1 MIVSIHQPAYLPWL
15 GYFDRLVASD
25 AHVVLDHV
33 QFEKNSFINRNK
45 IRTRQG
51 WGWLT
56 LPILTAGRFG
66 DLPINQVEIANE
78 TPWASKHWTA
88 LRMNY
93 GKSPFFPEH
102 ADFFQTIYQRRWNK
116 LVDLTGQITDYLV
129 EAFRITTPR
138 YFSSELKVGGK
149 KDELVLNICR
159 RLGAKVY
166 LSGPMGRNYLREEMF
181 QDAGITIR
189 YHDYS
194 HPTYPQTYPGF
205 ESYMAAVDLLFNMG
219 QRSLENL
226 SPSRELIAR

>member
-56 LPILTAGRFG
+56 LPIRTAGRFG

-102 ADFFQTIYQRRWNK
+102 ADFFRTIYERRWNK
-116 LVDLTGQITDYLV
+116 LVDLTREITDYVV

-138 YFSSELKVGGK
+138 YFSSELNVGGK

-159 RLGAKVY
+159 QLGAKVY

-181 QDAGITIR
+181 QDAGIAIR

-205 ESYMAAVDLLFNMG
+205 EPYMAAVDLLFNMG
-219 QRSLENL
+219 KRSLETL